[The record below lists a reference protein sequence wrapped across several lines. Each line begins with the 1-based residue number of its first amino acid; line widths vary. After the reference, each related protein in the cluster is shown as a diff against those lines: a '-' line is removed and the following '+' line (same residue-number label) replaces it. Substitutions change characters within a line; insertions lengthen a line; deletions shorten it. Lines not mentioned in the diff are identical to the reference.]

1 MYDLLQMCLFQL
13 CLIHIC
19 SSIHHHHSIQ
29 PNSLR
34 CLLQSPGYPVRLFSV
49 FIMLYSSFSNTS
61 HSFRNKAENPAP
73 VIVQRVLERRD
84 RSADEKNRQVKEKVM
99 EYWRSIVPSSC
110 TLGLAELEIDEVID
124 EIQRR
129 VRREAKNLCLFPSEN
144 FIEPNSEGGLSK
156 QKRIN
161 EWLICA
167 TNLVFH
173 SLNLDSPNP
182 IGWDDYEDSF
192 VLSKLQSGEV
202 APSYWIL
209 GAFCRLRG
217 AQPWQATRSYIV
229 NKVYEHLEAEG
240 WEHWITSQSRW
251 DALGFASKPVIV
263 KHLQDLNSDF
273 KLTGNSDLLD
283 QYASKIWSKFVDDHL
298 KILSKQAAAL
308 VPLYILTEGYVKL
321 VGSKIENQ
329 GDLKGSTLLSSSLT
343 PPKMMLSELDLKSS
357 VMKRVKK
364 LKYEYFPL
372 IQDSEGAIEEV
383 RDKVLERLQAMSRVI
398 RPEDLTNSKLVASIL
413 NDLED
418 QSDYLST
425 INNLF
430 RVRVCLS
437 DIVDSSVTSL
447 DASSF
452 LHGSRSIPS
461 NESNSRTKRS
471 LESSNKTTKRSISPN
486 DSSSSERLSK
496 MSKFGSN
503 TRESNDAAAVK
514 VLTLSELREATCGN
528 CTLCSMPDC
537 KQCFAC
543 VENESSPDNV
553 ALKCCIRKMCCKIPT
568 QIKVQEATD
577 LGLPSKWRFTFD
589 DPQICNVVLS
599 ERIISPLGMKIISP
613 DGKQYHSL
621 QSTFSH
627 VPHSSAQDAIQLV
640 ETFLKA
646 LGSRYS
652 SCPDEFLVGKD
663 YCIDFSINERG
674 SRVIMFGKIVACMKN
689 KISPS
694 MEVSNGDSVFFI
706 LQYTQDTL
714 DAAKRM
720 GIHVPPLQLITA
732 ATAWGGCIGFER
744 KTMCR
749 SPANGVVAKI
759 DQATPVSHKLYFP
772 SELPCFNYMTY
783 IILVLRL
790 KLGWLL
796 MCNGKRW

>member
-1 MYDLLQMCLFQL
+1 M
-13 CLIHIC
+13 
-19 SSIHHHHSIQ
+19 
-29 PNSLR
+29 
-34 CLLQSPGYPVRLFSV
+34 
-49 FIMLYSSFSNTS
+49 
-61 HSFRNKAENPAP
+61 
-73 VIVQRVLERRD
+73 
-84 RSADEKNRQVKEKVM
+84 
-99 EYWRSIVPSSC
+99 
-110 TLGLAELEIDEVID
+110 
-124 EIQRR
+124 
-129 VRREAKNLCLFPSEN
+129 
-144 FIEPNSEGGLSK
+144 
-156 QKRIN
+156 
-161 EWLICA
+161 
-167 TNLVFH
+167 
-173 SLNLDSPNP
+173 
-182 IGWDDYEDSF
+182 
-192 VLSKLQSGEV
+192 
-202 APSYWIL
+202 
-209 GAFCRLRG
+209 
-217 AQPWQATRSYIV
+217 
-229 NKVYEHLEAEG
+229 
-240 WEHWITSQSRW
+240 
-251 DALGFASKPVIV
+251 

-503 TRESNDAAAVK
+503 SRESNDAAAVK

-543 VENESSPDNV
+543 FENESSPDNV
-553 ALKCCIRKMCCKIPT
+553 ALKCCIRK
-568 QIKVQEATD
+568 V
-577 LGLPSKWRFTFD
+577 
-589 DPQICNVVLS
+589 
-599 ERIISPLGMKIISP
+599 
-613 DGKQYHSL
+613 
-621 QSTFSH
+621 
-627 VPHSSAQDAIQLV
+627 
-640 ETFLKA
+640 
-646 LGSRYS
+646 
-652 SCPDEFLVGKD
+652 
-663 YCIDFSINERG
+663 
-674 SRVIMFGKIVACMKN
+674 
-689 KISPS
+689 
-694 MEVSNGDSVFFI
+694 
-706 LQYTQDTL
+706 
-714 DAAKRM
+714 
-720 GIHVPPLQLITA
+720 
-732 ATAWGGCIGFER
+732 
-744 KTMCR
+744 
-749 SPANGVVAKI
+749 
-759 DQATPVSHKLYFP
+759 
-772 SELPCFNYMTY
+772 SELIHACQY
-783 IILVLRL
+783 IILVVCRTAAHIISSF
-790 KLGWLL
+790 LL
-796 MCNGKRW
+796 HVHHFCYM